1 MRLHGKCCFIIFV
14 SLLLIDRT
22 NMIVYSTMLGAWLV
36 ELYLAEREEDEK
48 SDISERRNDTQ
59 LMMQNFL
66 TSNTYNMDA
75 KTILRI
81 MCSHNVAASE
91 CSLYAASAGDIGTA
105 VNASLC
111 DPNYKVRFNC
121 VFFNII
127 CNRPSIN
134 S

>member
-1 MRLHGKCCFIIFV
+1 MLLYYLFV
-14 SLLLIDRT
+14 SLLLIDWT
-22 NMIVYSTMLGAWLV
+22 NRNCSTMLGAWLV
-36 ELYLAEREEDEK
+36 ELYLAEREENEK

-59 LMMQNFL
+59 VMMQNFL

-91 CSLYAASAGDIGTA
+91 CSLYAASAGDTGTA

-111 DPNYKVRFNC
+111 DRNYKVRFNC
-121 VFFNII
+121 AFFYLII
-127 CNRPSIN
+127 IYVSLN
-134 S
+134 